1 MIGKNV
7 QHITDALFVH
17 QPHPIFA
24 LVPYVAVD
32 EAEIANVRA
41 KFRPLREDAM
51 ESSVVILRV
60 NAFVREVDRVEE
72 LLLTL
77 VDEASRR
84 GGDIGLRILI
94 QKKGL
99 KNLRI

>member
-1 MIGKNV
+1 
-7 QHITDALFVH
+7 
-17 QPHPIFA
+17 
-24 LVPYVAVD
+24 
-32 EAEIANVRA
+32 
-41 KFRPLREDAM
+41 M